1 MASAICSAAYG
12 RALAMNAPKESET
25 PCLCMIVTATRV
37 EAEPM
42 GVRLP
47 PRFAPKITDHHS
59 GESGAVSKPGEER
72 IFASIAASG
81 ILSVTLLATAATT
94 CGPWVYAWAT
104 GNASGVEI
112 ATSGAACL
120 AFLTNAA
127 AACGLIF
134 NG

>member
-1 MASAICSAAYG
+1 MPRSWSGPGGVSRIQPSAG
-12 RALAMNAPKESET
+12 FVVGQLGGT
-25 PCLCMIVTATRV
+25 PCQQA
-37 EAEPM
+37 
-42 GVRLP
+42 
-47 PRFAPKITDHHS
+47 
-59 GESGAVSKPGEER
+59 
-72 IFASIAASG
+72 
-81 ILSVTLLATAATT
+81 LATAATT

-104 GNASGVEI
+104 GNPSGVEI